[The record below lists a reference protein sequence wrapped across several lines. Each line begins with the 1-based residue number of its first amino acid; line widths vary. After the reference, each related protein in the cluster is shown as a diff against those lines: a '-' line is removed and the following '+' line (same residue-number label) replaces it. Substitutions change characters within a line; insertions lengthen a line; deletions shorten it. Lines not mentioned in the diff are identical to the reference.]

1 MGTGHFL
8 AVTPKA
14 WPTAGLLLRAASQEA
29 IRIFS
34 HMATPVSAAHP
45 RITCDFQICHG
56 QPVVRGLRYPVW
68 QVLELLASG
77 MSEAEILADYA
88 DLEAEDFR
96 ACQAYA
102 AFILK
107 KIGRVYETSGLT
119 EAEVATGHAPRESLT
134 KEQFLA
140 RLKAM
145 RETPNNTDS
154 SLK

>member
-1 MGTGHFL
+1 
-8 AVTPKA
+8 
-14 WPTAGLLLRAASQEA
+14 
-29 IRIFS
+29 
-34 HMATPVSAAHP
+34 MATSISASHP
-45 RITCDFQICHG
+45 RITSDFQICHG

-77 MSEAEILADYA
+77 MSKAEILADYS
-88 DLEAEDFR
+88 DLEADDFR

-119 EAEVATGHAPRESLT
+119 KEEVAAGHPPRESLT

-140 RLKAM
+140 RLKTKA
-145 RETPNNTDS
+145 ETPPDTTGT
-154 SLK
+154 